1 MRIVQNILFSAF
13 CLWFLIS
20 CGESDSL
27 IYDDKFEGF
36 WLEDS
41 FYKVDLLYD
50 LHYYADTTVM
60 YTVDFRGD
68 SIDTIETDTSLMFK
82 RTILKFDENRHLIRY
97 KFLLNYNWVS
107 IDTFKYYDDDGILSY
122 GYKAKFYEFES
133 DDEFRLKTYPNSE
146 FNRDKYG
153 YFNPRIEFY
162 IRRTGKYLQA
172 LIDSINVIQ

>member
-13 CLWFLIS
+13 CLWFLVS

-41 FYKVDLLYD
+41 FFKVDLFNN
-50 LHYYADTTVM
+50 HYYADTTVM
-60 YTVDFRGD
+60 YIIDSQGD
-68 SIDTIETDTSLMFK
+68 IIETDTSLRF
-82 RTILKFDENRHLIRY
+82 RRIILKFDENRQLIRY
-97 KFLLNYNWVS
+97 EFLLNYNWVS
-107 IDTFKYYDDDGILSY
+107 IDTLRYYDDDGILSY

-133 DDEFRLKTYPNSE
+133 DDEFQLKTYPNSE
-146 FNRDKYG
+146 FDRDKYG

-162 IRRTGKYLQA
+162 IRRTEKYLQA
-172 LIDSINVIQ
+172 LIDSISVIQ